1 MKQKRQFR
9 KLILPDYLI
18 LFALLLMVANHSI
31 TQFLVNKH
39 MTTTQ
44 TQEDARALLQYVE
57 LNPLGALFLQ
67 FHKLKYLYSFFF
79 APGVFI
85 GFYYYIRKRYWEKQD
100 ILMMHAIMIVSWL
113 LLNFFNDLSA
123 LLGFIAR

>member
-1 MKQKRQFR
+1 MKRKKQAKSKRQFR

-44 TQEDARALLQYVE
+44 TQEDAKALLQYVE
-57 LNPLGALFLQ
+57 LNPLGALFL
-67 FHKLKYLYSFFF
+67 
-79 APGVFI
+79 
-85 GFYYYIRKRYWEKQD
+85 
-100 ILMMHAIMIVSWL
+100 
-113 LLNFFNDLSA
+113 
-123 LLGFIAR
+123 